1 MASPVIITLDGPSG
15 SGKGTICQ
23 LVAKHFNYHLLDSG
37 SLYRLTA
44 LAAIKQSVSLDDE
57 VALGKLSLSLNIIF
71 KTKESGVEI
80 LLNDE
85 VVSDQIRTEEIGMAA
100 SQVAKLSA
108 VREGLLKLQRSF
120 AQMPGLVADGR
131 DMGTTVFP
139 EANFKFY
146 LTASAEARADRR
158 CAQLAEKGFNFNWEK
173 VVADIK
179 ERDDRDMN
187 RALSPLRPADDAI
200 YIDSTHMSIDAVL
213 HKVVTT
219 IQAK

>member
-1 MASPVIITLDGPSG
+1 
-15 SGKGTICQ
+15 
-23 LVAKHFNYHLLDSG
+23 
-37 SLYRLTA
+37 
-44 LAAIKQSVSLDDE
+44 E

-85 VVSDQIRTEEIGMAA
+85 VVSDQIRSEEIGMAA